1 MFSNLWLLYR
11 SKSFLC
17 GYSYRI
23 RIATFYGRR
32 DLECGEGSLEP
43 NASLLYPKCQS
54 LPRRF
59 WNGVEQ
65 LQGLPFNPER
75 GTPQRASPKME
86 HMVPSPHS
94 LLLYGLSLRGQPG
107 SVTKAMSIK
116 RLRAHYCMGSITG
129 CCSWAGPEDRMRGSK
144 WVWRHLTGKVRNK
157 SLAWAAKGPGTK
169 RPACTYQGAEWHLL
183 QGGRPAAGIEGSPGQ
198 QFCEVATVWDGE
210 QGRMIWSPGSKNAV
224 PQKWAGGAQCCVW
237 PLVSLFQFMSQLGLI
252 VMLVRVPAYLSW
264 VRGPSEGASKGMQGQ
279 QPGGQCRGVSGKQRE
294 SLRGKEG
301 SG

>member
-1 MFSNLWLLYR
+1 MLLNFCGFLLARFSFLFRTGPKIFVNFNCVVKRIFFHTCFQIYGYCIEA
-11 SKSFLC
+11 KPFLC
-17 GYSYRI
+17 GCSYRI
-23 RIATFYGRR
+23 RIATFYRRR
-32 DLECGEGSLEP
+32 DLECREGSLEP

-65 LQGLPFNPER
+65 LQGLPFNPEW
-75 GTPQRASPKME
+75 GTQQRASPKME

-116 RLRAHYCMGSITG
+116 RLRAHYCMGSIMG

-144 WVWRHLTGKVRNK
+144 WVWRNLTGKVRNK

-169 RPACTYQGAEWHLL
+169 RPACTYQGTEWHLL

-210 QGRMIWSPGSKNAV
+210 QGGMIWSLGSKNAV
-224 PQKWAGGAQCCVW
+224 PQKWAGGA
-237 PLVSLFQFMSQLGLI
+237 
-252 VMLVRVPAYLSW
+252 
-264 VRGPSEGASKGMQGQ
+264 
-279 QPGGQCRGVSGKQRE
+279 
-294 SLRGKEG
+294 
-301 SG
+301 